1 MDMKH
6 AQRGFFAVG
15 IALAIVAGF
24 GLGGMGLVELAEGD
38 GQVVAMPAEAPA
50 AVAANPGDGAGA
62 N

>member
-38 GQVVAMPAEAPA
+38 SQ
-50 AVAANPGDGAGA
+50 AVAEQAEQPSAVATNAGDGTGMY
-62 N
+62 

>member
-1 MDMKH
+1 
-6 AQRGFFAVG
+6 
-15 IALAIVAGF
+15 
-24 GLGGMGLVELAEGD
+24 MGLVELAEGD